1 MASHPV
7 RLVLHTLI
15 TLLKKKIVRGDSPP
29 VRLAPYNTLKEKNCQ
44 GRLAPRTASYLI
56 TLLKEKKLSG
66 ATRPPYGFV
75 PYNTLKRKKI
85 VRGDSPPL
93 KEKKCILIISSTTT
107 SPRASRTTKVAGM
120 PLLPHCDY
128 TLAVGNRS
136 MPKDNRLSSLA
147 LLSDA
152 YKPPIAPSIASPL
165 SFSFPEA
172 PRHCP

>member
-1 MASHPV
+1 MVRGEAS
-7 RLVLHTLI
+7 RLGQFFLAQERNCLCGGESPLTIFLAQERNCLCGFTPRTARTGSHWLHTLI
-15 TLLKKKIVRGDSPP
+15 TLLKKK
-29 VRLAPYNTLKEKNCQ
+29 NCQ
-44 GRLAPRTASYLI
+44 GRLAP
-56 TLLKEKKLSG
+56 
-66 ATRPPYGFV
+66 
-75 PYNTLKRKKI
+75 LKR
-85 VRGDSPPL
+85 
-93 KEKKCILIISSTTT
+93 KKCILIISSTTT
-107 SPRASRTTKVAGM
+107 SPRASRTTKVAGT

-136 MPKDNRLSSLA
+136 MPKDNKLSSLA